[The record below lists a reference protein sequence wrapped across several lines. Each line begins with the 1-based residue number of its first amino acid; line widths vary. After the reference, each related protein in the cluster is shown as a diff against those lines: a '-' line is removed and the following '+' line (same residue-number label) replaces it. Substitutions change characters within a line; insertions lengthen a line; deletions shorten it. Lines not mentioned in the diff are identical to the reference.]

1 MRPVFPAVL
10 ALLAA
15 AAAAQEKAAPP
26 PAPARDAAP
35 PRVQME
41 EVEIRGELERPEVFY
56 IIPRREVRM
65 DLGPLSKDYRAEIL
79 EPLLPGP
86 FEASVRGSRTA
97 PDPMHPTTPAGT
109 GPAAEPERGTPR

>member
-1 MRPVFPAVL
+1 MRIPFLVVL
-10 ALLAA
+10 ALLAAA

-26 PAPARDAAP
+26 PPPAKDAAP

-86 FEASVRGSRTA
+86 FEASVRGSRR
-97 PDPMHPTTPAGT
+97 P
-109 GPAAEPERGTPR
+109 

>member
-1 MRPVFPAVL
+1 MRAPALAVL

-15 AAAAQEKAAPP
+15 AGAAAQEKAAPQPP
-26 PAPARDAAP
+26 PAKDAAP
-35 PRVQME
+35 ARVQME

-86 FEASVRGSRTA
+86 FEASVRGGRR
-97 PDPMHPTTPAGT
+97 P
-109 GPAAEPERGTPR
+109 

>member
-1 MRPVFPAVL
+1 LFPAVL

-26 PAPARDAAP
+26 PAAAKDAAP

-86 FEASVRGSRTA
+86 FEASVRGTRRA
-97 PDPMHPTTPAGT
+97 PDTTHTTTPAGP
-109 GPAAEPERGTPR
+109 GPAAEPERGSPR